1 MDMER
6 LQQTLIKHE
15 ALKLKPYRC
24 SSDCLTIGVGRNLDD
39 KGISERVA
47 MIMLD
52 EDIHDAITDLE
63 RNLRYFHDLPECV
76 KEALVNMVFN
86 MGISRFLQFKK
97 TLAYLK
103 QGKYR
108 KAGNECL
115 DSRWATQVGYRAV
128 EVAALIKQGDNDER
142 TG

>member
-15 ALKLKPYRC
+15 ALKLDLYQCQSKC
-24 SSDCLTIGVGRNLDD
+24 WTIGVGRNLQD

-52 EDIHDAITDLE
+52 EDIEDAISDLT
-63 RNLRYFHDLPECV
+63 RNLPYFGDLPECV

-97 TLAYLK
+97 TLAYIK
-103 QGKYR
+103 EGRYK

-115 DSRWATQVGYRAV
+115 DSRWATQVGYRAL
-128 EVAALIKQGDNDER
+128 EVAALIKSGEDE
-142 TG
+142 

>member
-1 MDMER
+1 MER

-15 ALKLKPYRC
+15 ALKLMPYRC

-52 EDIHDAITDLE
+52 EDIEDAISDLT
-63 RNLRYFHDLPECV
+63 RNLPYFGDLPECV

-103 QGKYR
+103 AGKYT

-115 DSRWATQVGYRAV
+115 DSRWATQVGYRAI
-128 EVAALIKQGDNDER
+128 EVAALIKSGDDQ
-142 TG
+142 

>member
-6 LQQTLIKHE
+6 LQKTLIKHE
-15 ALKLKPYRC
+15 ALKLDLYQC
-24 SSDCLTIGVGRNLDD
+24 QSLCWTIGVGRNLQD

-52 EDIHDAITDLE
+52 EDIEDAISDLT
-63 RNLRYFHDLPECV
+63 RNLPYFGDLPECV

-97 TLAYLK
+97 TLAFLK
-103 QGKYR
+103 AGKYT

-115 DSRWATQVGYRAV
+115 DSRWATQVGYRAI
-128 EVAALIKQGDNDER
+128 EVAALIKLGDDQ
-142 TG
+142 

>member
-15 ALKLKPYRC
+15 ALKLDLYQCQSKC
-24 SSDCLTIGVGRNLDD
+24 WTIGVGRNLQD

-52 EDIHDAITDLE
+52 EDIEDAISDLT
-63 RNLRYFHDLPECV
+63 RNLPYFGDLPESV

-103 QGKYR
+103 SGKYT

-115 DSRWATQVGYRAV
+115 DSRWATQVGYRAI
-128 EVAALIKQGDNDER
+128 EVAALIKSGDDQ
-142 TG
+142 

>member
-15 ALKLKPYRC
+15 ALKLMPYRC

-47 MIMLD
+47 MIMLN
-52 EDIHDAITDLE
+52 EDIEDAISDLT
-63 RNLRYFHDLPECV
+63 RNLPYFGDLPECV

-97 TLAYLK
+97 TLAYIK
-103 QGKYR
+103 EGKYK

-115 DSRWATQVGYRAV
+115 DSRWATQVGYRAL
-128 EVAALIKQGDNDER
+128 EVAALIKLGDDQ
-142 TG
+142 